1 MNETPIRKV
10 YSGPEARQLL
20 IQGVSELAKTVAST
34 MGASGKTVILETPMG
49 TPYITKDGVTVAEYI
64 NPLHPVSN
72 QGASLVREASKKT
85 AQEAGD
91 GTTTSTVLA
100 EAILLNALDHIDD
113 SNFRTII
120 KGLEDGLDKVIAEID
135 SRSTEVTKDN
145 LKDIATISAN
155 GDVELGEIIAEAY
168 ETVGLDGSV
177 LIGSSDSPK
186 TYIDIQDG
194 SSLRGGLASAHF
206 SNAARGKAEFKKS
219 LILITDQVI
228 DNIWKIQTILEEC
241 LKTGNSLIIVGE
253 LEPQALATL
262 AVNKRQAGMK
272 VAVVNP
278 PLFGTNRQ
286 QLLDDLALLTS
297 ANIIGEEYGNALDN
311 VTSADLG
318 TVKFASIDNDATTF
332 KFEKPSELV
341 EERVKS
347 LKEQLEVA
355 TKEERGILK
364 MRLNLISGKVATIKV
379 GAVTNTEHKELVDR
393 VDDSIHATRC
403 ALQEGVLPGGGSTF
417 KDIAMKLS
425 PTHNL
430 GEQILYNSLTS
441 PISNICH
448 NAGLKVEDFEGFSEE
463 GKGVDVSKATLVDMK
478 EAGIIDPTKVTKHAL
493 INALSVAKNIL
504 TTDHIVVNLRQGDV

>member
-1 MNETPIRKV
+1 MQETPIRKV

-20 IQGVSELAKTVAST
+20 INGVSELAKTVAST
-34 MGASGKTVILETPMG
+34 MGAGGKTVILETPLG

-72 QGASLVREASKKT
+72 QGASLVREASRKT

-113 SNFRTII
+113 KNFRKII
-120 KGLEDGLDKVIAEID
+120 KGLDSGLAAVLEEID
-135 SRSTEVTKDN
+135 SRSTEVNEGN

-186 TYIDIQDG
+186 TYIDVQDG

-206 SNAARGKAEFKKS
+206 ANAARGKAEFKNAH
-219 LILITDQVI
+219 ILICDQVI
-228 DNIWKIQTILEEC
+228 DNIWKIQSILEQC
-241 LKTGNSLIIVGE
+241 LQSGNSLIIVGE

-262 AVNKRQAGMK
+262 AVNKRQANMK

-278 PLFGTNRQ
+278 PLYGTNRQ
-286 QLLDDLALLTS
+286 ALLDDLAFLTS
-297 ANIIGEEYGNALDN
+297 ANIIGEEYGNALD
-311 VTSADLG
+311 VVSPSDLG
-318 TVKFASIDNDATTF
+318 SVKFASIDNDSTIF
-332 KFEKPSELV
+332 KFHDVDTKD
-341 EERVKS
+341 RVDDLRS
-347 LKEQLEVA
+347 RLEDA
-355 TKEERGILK
+355 SKDERGILK

-379 GAVTNTEHKELVDR
+379 GAVTDVEHKELVDR

-403 ALQEGVLPGGGSTF
+403 ALQEGILPGGGSTL

-425 PTHNL
+425 PSPDL
-430 GEQILYNSLTS
+430 GEQVLYNSLMS
-441 PISNICH
+441 PISNILH
-448 NAGLKVEDFEGFSEE
+448 NAGLKVEDFEG
-463 GKGVDVSKATLVDMK
+463 VSAKKAK
-478 EAGIIDPTKVTKHAL
+478 A
-493 INALSVAKNIL
+493 
-504 TTDHIVVNLRQGDV
+504 